1 MPKPWQKYAT
11 LLRVRERQ
19 ERLKAQALASA
30 RRDVDRAQIQRNAL
44 AEEQR
49 LLLEEA
55 GVASR
60 AHVDAHKTQSLIHYE
75 RHIARLAVDK
85 DAEIHALNNV
95 AEKRRAELEESM
107 KRRKVVERLDERERL
122 NYRNHV
128 MHEEQKLLDETAS
141 VQSAL
146 DRKAD
151 RA

>member
-1 MPKPWQKYAT
+1 M
-11 LLRVRERQ
+11 RERQ

-30 RRDVDRAQIQRNAL
+30 RREVERAQIQRDAL

-55 GVASR
+55 GTASR
-60 AHVDAHKTQSLIHYE
+60 EHVDAHKTQSLILYE

-85 DAEIHALNNV
+85 DAEIHGLKSV

-107 KRRKVVERLDERERL
+107 KRRKVVERLDERERV

-146 DRKAD
+146 ERKAD

>member
-1 MPKPWQKYAT
+1 MPKPWQKFAT

-30 RRDVDRAQIQRNAL
+30 RREVDRAQIQRDAL

-49 LLLEEA
+49 CLLEEA
-55 GVASR
+55 GAASR
-60 AHVDAHKTQSLIHYE
+60 EHVDAHKTQSLIHYE

-85 DAEIHALNNV
+85 DAEIHGLKSI
-95 AEKRRAELEESM
+95 AEKRRTELEDAM
-107 KRRKVVERLDERERL
+107 KQRKVVERLDERERL
-122 NYRNHV
+122 NYRSHV

-141 VQSAL
+141 VQAAL
-146 DRKAD
+146 YRKVD